1 MNERREFYRIND
13 TISLTYKVLQAANME
28 QQILKAKHGYSD
40 LGDLRNALFCIDA
53 RLDTIGNQLAKEFPL
68 ISEMLTLINK
78 KIALHERIMRFDEYD
93 DNTFTMV
100 REVNLSASG
109 VAFSSETALTE
120 GTHLKLEIVTY
131 PEHNYI
137 PVYARVVSC
146 RQNQESN
153 SSDYTIAVEFEA
165 ISERDQE
172 RLMNHV
178 LKKQAEGLKQQREEQ
193 AKNANDAE
201 QKLETVDPS

>member
-1 MNERREFYRIND
+1 
-13 TISLTYKVLQAANME
+13 
-28 QQILKAKHGYSD
+28 
-40 LGDLRNALFCIDA
+40 
-53 RLDTIGNQLAKEFPL
+53 
-68 ISEMLTLINK
+68 
-78 KIALHERIMRFDEYD
+78 
-93 DNTFTMV
+93 MV

-120 GTHLKLEIVTY
+120 GTHLKLEMVTY

-153 SSDYTIAVEFEA
+153 SSDYTVAVEFEA

-178 LKKQAEGLKQQREEQ
+178 LKKQAEVLKKQRKAQ
-193 AKNANDAE
+193 AKNANETE
-201 QKLETVDPS
+201 QKLEPIGQA

>member
-1 MNERREFYRIND
+1 
-13 TISLTYKVLQAANME
+13 ME

-78 KIALHERIMRFDEYD
+78 KIALHERIMGFDED
-93 DNTFTMV
+93 EDEDNIFTMV

-120 GTHLKLEIVTY
+120 GTHLKLEMVTY

-146 RQNQESN
+146 RQNQEGN
-153 SSDYTIAVEFEA
+153 SSDYTVAVEFEA

-178 LKKQAEGLKQQREEQ
+178 LKKQAEGLKQQRQEQ

-201 QKLETVDPS
+201 QKLETVDQS